1 MKKIAQIILAVAIVA
16 LVYVIYDQISTPIK
30 FDDELKAK
38 KAQVIDRIKDIRT
51 AQRAFK
57 SKYQRFTGSF
67 DTLTNFILQDTLELE
82 RKIVDEDDSV
92 AMAQLKKMGKKNVE
106 KFKIAV
112 IDTIFS
118 PKRLSKQDVEQ
129 LRYIPGTDDKAQ
141 YIMEA
146 GIITTE
152 SKVVIPIVECRA
164 PYKMFLDTVA
174 YRQEIINL
182 IDDEVNNFNRYPGV
196 KFGSMEQVT
205 GSNTPQATNKVSIQL
220 TLDGHSFSAH
230 GLDGEF
236 PGEEPVEAELL
247 TARTMLVPEEVLGT
261 GDAGTLLAAN
271 GMAPAAEERAVCSL
285 PVQGIVAVMAAHR
298 EALRQV
304 EEKLGDRIRYTTP
317 LLREV
322 QAGTPT
328 VWAYRTAGLLYIKV
342 YDGSLRFAGVIP
354 APDTADVCYF
364 TERLEK
370 EFALKSCELRISGD
384 DAKACGKLLKGYFK
398 RIVCE

>member
-118 PKRLSKQDVEQ
+118 PKKLSVEQVKQ

-141 YIMEA
+141 FIMEA
-146 GIITTE
+146 GYTTA
-152 SKVVIPIVECRA
+152 SNVVVPIVECRA

-196 KFGSMEQVT
+196 KFGSMEA
-205 GSNTPQATNKVSIQL
+205 GNN
-220 TLDGHSFSAH
+220 
-230 GLDGEF
+230 
-236 PGEEPVEAELL
+236 EAGNWE
-247 TARTMLVPEEVLGT
+247 
-261 GDAGTLLAAN
+261 
-271 GMAPAAEERAVCSL
+271 
-285 PVQGIVAVMAAHR
+285 
-298 EALRQV
+298 
-304 EEKLGDRIRYTTP
+304 
-317 LLREV
+317 
-322 QAGTPT
+322 
-328 VWAYRTAGLLYIKV
+328 
-342 YDGSLRFAGVIP
+342 
-354 APDTADVCYF
+354 
-364 TERLEK
+364 
-370 EFALKSCELRISGD
+370 
-384 DAKACGKLLKGYFK
+384 
-398 RIVCE
+398 

>member
-30 FDDELKAK
+30 LKAK

-196 KFGSMEQVT
+196 KFGSMEA
-205 GSNTPQATNKVSIQL
+205 GNN
-220 TLDGHSFSAH
+220 
-230 GLDGEF
+230 
-236 PGEEPVEAELL
+236 EAGNWE
-247 TARTMLVPEEVLGT
+247 
-261 GDAGTLLAAN
+261 
-271 GMAPAAEERAVCSL
+271 
-285 PVQGIVAVMAAHR
+285 
-298 EALRQV
+298 
-304 EEKLGDRIRYTTP
+304 
-317 LLREV
+317 
-322 QAGTPT
+322 
-328 VWAYRTAGLLYIKV
+328 
-342 YDGSLRFAGVIP
+342 
-354 APDTADVCYF
+354 
-364 TERLEK
+364 
-370 EFALKSCELRISGD
+370 
-384 DAKACGKLLKGYFK
+384 
-398 RIVCE
+398 